1 MAKKSFKLVK
11 ASAALAVTAAALTP
25 VMAAEASTST
35 VELKAEV
42 VLGGKFKE
50 ALALNT
56 PKGVE
61 IKWGKY
67 LVTAINKWQTVKG
80 QGSDGKTYIKKLY
93 ARNYPLYIFDQ
104 DLGEVKAGS
113 ELTKPSIRVMYRDGK
128 VYTQAP
134 ERFTMSSTYNT
145 KDAGAQKVLIS
156 YNHNGNRITSFLT
169 YTVVASEV
177 AFSNVASS
185 VDQAKEVLSVT
196 ADVENAKEDTKADVL
211 IYPFKDASKAI
222 PVAATIKDGKLTAK
236 TPALPAGTHSFV
248 IKSGEVMTAET
259 AFTVETTEFSVK
271 PVKVDQLEVKFNK
284 EVSGVEA
291 ADFKLNNGRYVTKV
305 EVDADDK
312 TKLLLTLNADLVDRG
327 EYTLSVNNF
336 SVPSGEVTT
345 AIEKDFEFEVA
356 AAASVTLTKT
366 NFLDGDDIFK
376 SLVVKDKNG
385 VILSDAKLEV
395 SSTSTALEDG
405 KFEFQTN
412 PTTGSANT
420 FFVEVKAVDA
430 ANKVLATT
438 GAVKVTV
445 SSKQE
450 IAAFDGVHISSYPG
464 DTSADE
470 VVEAYKEAKKDGK
483 LDTTIKLS
491 ENDQFLDVFV
501 KDVSGDIQV
510 LTKANSAYTN
520 LTPAIAT
527 VSPEGVITAH
537 STGTAKVKIVSG
549 DFERIVEFSV
559 VASSKV
565 ADATLT
571 TTSLSFDSGTVA
583 GNDSPKPVGV
593 NFFDQY
599 KGALGA
605 VIGSDGVVK
614 VDNSKV
620 GTLEVKS
627 SNTNVAEVTL
637 ENGVVSVE
645 EQDRKGTATITIT
658 FKDNDGKVVFTKSV
672 AVKVS
677 EFDATVA
684 SYDLVLTSDNKYL
697 DADVDDAN
705 VASDVDNAVSFT
717 VKSFDKFGN
726 VIPTPETALVTYDV
740 AFSSESHANYFEE
753 NSAGT
758 LSFKATAAK
767 TFAGSGKA
775 TIKAFV
781 NGVQVDTVAVD
792 YSNTDSVATKAM
804 INTTSRTIDL
814 SDVDGLSINNL
825 LFGKVNSEK
834 TKFTLQ
840 PAVSVQDQFGK
851 PMNYDLRAA
860 VLGTLSNGAKLSPE
874 DLVVT
879 NKVGVDINNG
889 VVTLV
894 SGRPSGTFT
903 VVVPQIVS
911 DVNGDLLSAPVAFDV
926 KVVQ

>member
-25 VMAAEASTST
+25 VMAAEASTAKT

-61 IKWGKY
+61 IKWGKH

-93 ARNYPLYIFDQ
+93 PRNYPLYVIEQ

-113 ELTKPSIRVMYRDGK
+113 ELVKPSIRVMYRDGK

-259 AFTVETTEFSVK
+259 AFTVEATEFSVK

-305 EVDADDK
+305 TVDADDK
-312 TKLLLTLNADLVDRG
+312 SKLLLTLNADLVDRG

-385 VILSDAKLEV
+385 VLLSNKDLTLSA
-395 SSTSTALEDG
+395 TSPVLNTTTG
-405 KFEFQTN
+405 KFTFSENAAQ
-412 PTTGSANT
+412 NT
-420 FFVEVKAVDA
+420 FFVEVKAMDGS
-430 ANKVLATT
+430 KVLATT

-445 SSKQE
+445 SSAQE
-450 IAAFDGVHISSYPG
+450 IAAFDGVHISNSG
-464 DTSADE
+464 SLT
-470 VVEAYKEAKKDGK
+470 EAQAVTAYETAKKAGK

-491 ENDQFLDVFV
+491 EKNQFLDVFV
-501 KDVSGDIQV
+501 KDVSGNIHI
-510 LTKANSAYTN
+510 LTKANSTYTN

-527 VSPEGVITAH
+527 VSKDGVITAYA
-537 STGTAKVKIVSG
+537 TGTAKVKIVSG

-559 VASSKV
+559 VADSKI
-565 ADATLT
+565 ADAKLT
-571 TTSLSFDSGTVA
+571 TTSLSFDSGKVVA
-583 GNDSPKPVGV
+583 GDSPKTVGID
-593 NFFDQY
+593 FIDQY
-599 KGALGA
+599 KEAFDA
-605 VIGSDGVVK
+605 VIEADGDVK
-614 VDNSKV
+614 VGTSKV

-627 SNTNVAEVTL
+627 SNTNVATVSL
-637 ENGVVSVE
+637 DANGAVVAE
-645 EQDRKGTATITIT
+645 GERNGTATVTIT
-658 FKDNDGKVVFTKSV
+658 FKDNAGKVVFTKSV

-684 SYDLVLTSDNKYL
+684 SYDLVLTSANTSL
-697 DADVDDAN
+697 DADVDVAPAAN
-705 VASDVDNAVSFT
+705 DNFVSFEVRGLDKYGNVITTVDNAKVDYVVTYSSAEDL
-717 VKSFDKFGN
+717 KSFNELDGVLEFKGDAAVKF
-726 VIPTPETALVTYDV
+726 A
-740 AFSSESHANYFEE
+740 S
-753 NSAGT
+753 
-758 LSFKATAAK
+758 
-767 TFAGSGKA
+767 SGKA
-775 TIKAFV
+775 TIKALV
-781 NGVQVDTVAVD
+781 NGVQVDTISVD
-792 YSNTDSVATKAM
+792 YTNTDSVATKAQV
-804 INTTSRTIDL
+804 NTAMRTIDA
-814 SDVDGLSINNL
+814 SDFGKLTVDNL
-825 LFGKVNSEK
+825 LFGQIKDN
-834 TKFTLQ
+834 KFTFA
-840 PAVSVQDQFGK
+840 PAVTVVDQFGK
-851 PMNYDLRAA
+851 TIDYK
-860 VLGTLSNGAKLSPE
+860 GFTQLSNGVFVDISP
-874 DLVVT
+874 VVT
-879 NKVGVDINNG
+879 NLVGLEYNKTTG
-889 VVTLV
+889 ELTLADK
-894 SGRPSGTFT
+894 RLSGTAT
-903 VVVPQIVS
+903 IVVPQITTAA
-911 DVNGDLLSAPVAFDV
+911 NGDLLSSPVSFDV

>member
-259 AFTVETTEFSVK
+259 AFTVEATEFSVK
-271 PVKVDQLEVKFNK
+271 PVKVDQLEVKLNK

-291 ADFKLNNGRYVTKV
+291 SDFKLNNGRYVTKV

-385 VILSDAKLEV
+385 VLLSNKDLTLSA
-395 SSTSTALEDG
+395 TSPVLNTTTG
-405 KFEFQTN
+405 KFTFSDNAAQ
-412 PTTGSANT
+412 NT
-420 FFVEVKAVDA
+420 FFVEVKAMDGS
-430 ANKVLATT
+430 KVLATT

-445 SSKQE
+445 SSARE
-450 IAAFDGVHISSYPG
+450 IAAFDGVHISNSG
-464 DTSADE
+464 SLT
-470 VVEAYKEAKKDGK
+470 EAQAVTAYETAKKAGK

-491 ENDQFLDVFV
+491 EKDQFLDVFV
-501 KDVSGDIQV
+501 KDVSGNIHI
-510 LTKANSAYTN
+510 LTKANSTYTN

-527 VSPEGVITAH
+527 VSKDGVITAYA
-537 STGTAKVKIVSG
+537 TGTAKVKIVSG

-559 VASSKV
+559 VADSKI
-565 ADATLT
+565 ADAKLT
-571 TTSLSFDSGTVA
+571 TTSLSFDSGKVVA
-583 GNDSPKPVGV
+583 GDSPKTVGID
-593 NFFDQY
+593 FIDQY
-599 KGALGA
+599 KEAFDA
-605 VIGSDGVVK
+605 VIEAGGDVK
-614 VDNSKV
+614 VGTSKV

-627 SNTNVAEVTL
+627 SNTNVATVSL
-637 ENGVVSVE
+637 DANGAVVAE
-645 EQDRKGTATITIT
+645 GERNGTATVTIT
-658 FKDNDGKVVFTKSV
+658 FKDNAGKVVFTKSV

-684 SYDLVLTSDNKYL
+684 AYDLVLTSANTSL
-697 DADVDDAN
+697 DADVDVAPAAN
-705 VASDVDNAVSFT
+705 DNFVSFEVRGLDKYGNVITTVDNAKVDYVVTYSSAEDL
-717 VKSFDKFGN
+717 KSFNELDGVLEFKGDAAVKF
-726 VIPTPETALVTYDV
+726 A
-740 AFSSESHANYFEE
+740 S
-753 NSAGT
+753 
-758 LSFKATAAK
+758 
-767 TFAGSGKA
+767 SGKA
-775 TIKAFV
+775 TIKALV
-781 NGVQVDTVAVD
+781 NGVQVDTISVD
-792 YSNTDSVATKAM
+792 YTNTDSVATKAQV
-804 INTTSRTIDL
+804 NTAMRTIDA
-814 SDVDGLSINNL
+814 SDFGKLTVDNL
-825 LFGKVNSEK
+825 LFGQIKDN
-834 TKFTLQ
+834 KFTFA
-840 PAVSVQDQFGK
+840 PAVTVVDQFGK
-851 PMNYDLRAA
+851 TIDYK
-860 VLGTLSNGAKLSPE
+860 GFTQLSNGVFVDISP
-874 DLVVT
+874 VVT
-879 NKVGVDINNG
+879 NLVGLEYNKETG
-889 VVTLV
+889 ELTLAKD
-894 SGRPSGTFT
+894 RLSGTAT
-903 VVVPQIVS
+903 IVVPQITTAA
-911 DVNGDLLSAPVAFDV
+911 NGDLLSSPVSFDV

>member
-113 ELTKPSIRVMYRDGK
+113 ELEKPSIRVMYRDGK

-259 AFTVETTEFSVK
+259 AFTVEATEFSVK

-305 EVDADDK
+305 TVDADDK
-312 TKLLLTLNADLVDRG
+312 SKLLLTLNQDLVDRG
-327 EYTLSVNNF
+327 EYTISANNF

-366 NFLDGDDIFK
+366 NFLDGDDIFDFI
-376 SLVVKDKNG
+376 VVKDKNG
-385 VILSDAKLEV
+385 VLLSNDDVELSAT
-395 SSTSTALEDG
+395 SSVLNT
-405 KFEFQTN
+405 
-412 PTTGSANT
+412 TTGEFNFSDTASANT
-420 FFVEVKAVDA
+420 FFVEVKAVDGA
-430 ANKVLATT
+430 DVLATT

-445 SSKQE
+445 SDDQE
-450 IAAFDGVHISSYPG
+450 IAAFDGVNLSSDPNASEG
-464 DTSADE
+464 ALVT
-470 VVEAYKEAKKDGK
+470 AYKQAKKDGE
-483 LDTTIKLS
+483 LDTTIKVS
-491 ENDQFLDVFV
+491 ETGAFLDVFV
-501 KDVSGDIQV
+501 KDVTGEIQ
-510 LTKANSAYTN
+510 LLNNETYTN

-527 VSPEGVITAH
+527 VASSGAITAYA
-537 STGTAKVKIVSG
+537 TGTAKVKVKSG
-549 DFERIVEFSV
+549 DFETIVEFAV
-559 VASSKV
+559 VADSKI

-571 TTSLSFDSGTVA
+571 RSSLSFDSGAVA
-583 GNDSPKPVGV
+583 GDDTPQTVGV
-593 NFFDQY
+593 DFLDQY
-599 KGALGA
+599 KEDFPA
-605 VIGSDGVVK
+605 VIESDGDVRVAG
-614 VDNSKV
+614 DKV

-627 SNTNVAEVTL
+627 SNTNVATVSL
-637 ENGVVSVE
+637 DANGDVSVE
-645 EQDRKGTATITIT
+645 EEGRNGSATVTVT
-658 FKDNDGKVVFTKSV
+658 FKDNAGKVVFTKSV

-684 SYDLVLTSDNKYL
+684 SYDLVLTSANKAL
-697 DADVDDAN
+697 DADVDTSAI
-705 VASDVDNAVSFT
+705 SDQDDEVTYV
-717 VKSFDKFGN
+717 VRGLDKYGN
-726 VIPTPETALVTYDV
+726 VISTVGAADVEYAVTYSSTAHA
-740 AFSSESHANYFEE
+740 AFFDATTE
-753 NSAGT
+753 GT
-758 LSFKATAAK
+758 LQFTDAAATK
-767 TFAGSGKA
+767 FATSGKA
-775 TIKAFV
+775 TIKAIV
-781 NGVQVDTVAVD
+781 NGVQVDTISVD
-792 YSNTDSVATKAM
+792 YTNTDSVATKAQV
-804 INTTSRTIDL
+804 NTAMRTIDASEFGAL
-814 SDVDGLSINNL
+814 DVDNL
-825 LFGKVNSEK
+825 LFGKAENG
-834 TKFTLQ
+834 KFVFA
-840 PAVSVQDQFGK
+840 PAVTVVDQFGK
-851 PMNYDLRAA
+851 TMGYDLTNNQLS
-860 VLGTLSNGAKLSPE
+860 VLSNGVDLEISP
-874 DLVVT
+874 VVT
-879 NKVGVDINNG
+879 NLVGLTYNG
-889 VVTLV
+889 QFLTIEGDRV
-894 SGRPSGTFT
+894 SGTAT
-903 VVVPQIVS
+903 IVVPQITT
-911 DVNGDLLSAPVAFDV
+911 DENGNLLSSPVSFDV
-926 KVVQ
+926 KVVR